1 MVVSVLFLK
10 NICLF
15 GCIRSLLH
23 HLGSFVVLHGLSSC
37 GPQSQWL
44 WHMPLGTLQHV
55 ES

>member
-37 GPQSQWL
+37 GMRAPE
-44 WHMPLGTLQHV
+44 LGLSSYSTWA
-55 ES
+55 